1 MDKQTEKNKVA
12 EAEKLL
18 QELVDNNTM
27 TLKEIQELSKK
38 LQKVNS
44 DAQKKK
50 EENRKALSDFVSNKT
65 TIKEY
70 LDKDEYNSVILAKA
84 SQKILSKNQPK
95 KEQDKPE
102 NINSGAKT
110 SKSLF
115 NVRAKNL
122 VELFNKEGEKYF
134 TENGENLYIYF
145 ESLTKDKLEQ
155 NEIPFYTMIYYPKE
169 KKVIFYLKNKG
180 KLDMSFSQVD
190 YLCNPGNNIFLNIDY
205 FSMIENCEI
214 EKSREYKKNIIDM
227 EKVEKCIKELALFKD
242 NEIKVVYLENNEKE
256 FKKEVCQYCN
266 NLNEKIKEVITN
278 NKDFF
283 NELFI

>member
-18 QELVDNNTM
+18 QELLDQNSL
-27 TLKEIQELSKK
+27 TLHEIQELSKK

-50 EENRKALSDFVSNKT
+50 EENKKALADFISNKT
-65 TIKEY
+65 KLKEY
-70 LDKDEYNSVILAKA
+70 LDQDEYNSVILAKA

-95 KEQDKPE
+95 KEEDTE
-102 NINSGAKT
+102 NKNTTTKT

-115 NVRAKNL
+115 NVKNTNL
-122 VELFNKEGEKYF
+122 VEIFNKEGEDYF
-134 TENGENLYIYF
+134 KENGDNLFIYF

-155 NEIPFYTMIYYPKE
+155 NEVPFYTMIYYPKE
-169 KKVIFYLKNKG
+169 KKATFYFKNKG
-180 KLDMSFSQVD
+180 KIDMSFSQVD
-190 YLCNPGNNIFLNIDY
+190 FLCNEGNKIFLNIDY

-214 EKSREYKKNIIDM
+214 EKGREYKKNILDVV
-227 EKVEKCIKELALFKD
+227 KVENFIKEIPLFKD
-242 NEIKVVYLENNEKE
+242 CEIKINYLDNDEKE
-256 FKKEVCQYCN
+256 FKKSFCQYCN
-266 NLNEKIKEVITN
+266 KLKEKIKEVITN

-283 NELFI
+283 NELFV